1 MSLEAEGRSIEG
13 PWVGAQGWGDGNLW
27 ELLDPGT
34 GEEAGGAEREG
45 LVAGWCAGGEAA
57 GFWERLEG
65 KRDGRSQVEQHNP
78 EPPGHPAWPCSPQ
91 ISTSACSCPSPAPT
105 NATTSRVA
113 SAACAHRARLSSATA
128 RLAPHWSVVDQT

>member
-13 PWVGAQGWGDGNLW
+13 PWVWGSGLGEMGTSWSYRSWNGRGGW
-27 ELLDPGT
+27 
-34 GEEAGGAEREG
+34 GAEREG

-65 KRDGRSQVEQHNP
+65 KRDGQSQAEQHNP

-91 ISTSACSCPSPAPT
+91 ISTSACSCPSPVPT
-105 NATTSRVA
+105 NATTSRAA
-113 SAACAHRARLSSATA
+113 SAACAHQARLSSTTA
-128 RLAPHWSVVDQT
+128 RLAPRWSIVDQT